1 MKYHE
6 IILETDSPL
15 QPKREDMLDAIQHA
29 DHEGHGWTLND
40 FRLKYEGYLTVEEL
54 WHFDDLTGWLES
66 SEPEDMETFR
76 KGSFSGEAR
85 EMPPIIVITA
95 PDEGRPYTQIGDG
108 RGRVN
113 FAAAHNMRLHVWHMI
128 FKRRRRK

>member
-1 MKYHE
+1 MKYRE
-6 IILETDSPL
+6 IILETALPP
-15 QPKREDMLDAIQHA
+15 QPKRENMLDAIQHA
-29 DHEGHGWTLND
+29 NWEGHKWTLSN
-40 FRLKYEGYLTVEEL
+40 FELKYEGYLTVDEIRQ
-54 WHFDDLTGWLES
+54 FDDLSGWLEA
-66 SEPEDMETFR
+66 SEPADMETFR